1 MNKGKDLHKKL
12 ENYRILLIVIIVI
25 LLLLMGKSFIKTQ
38 NLVGQHLDDITKTIM
53 TGTDLLEQCETEQ
66 DQKIVL
72 ELIYD
77 AVSDSQEALETVVG
91 KKNNLYA
98 YADKT
103 DELAFHILCMR
114 LEYQDEQLDLVIR
127 EMQNISQAISDS
139 EIRKTVTRNGY
150 LYTFDSSGVKE
161 DLDEILAACRQL

>member
-12 ENYRILLIVIIVI
+12 ENYRILLIV
-25 LLLLMGKSFIKTQ
+25 LLVVSLFFWGRGAIKTQ

-66 DQKIVL
+66 DQKFIV

-77 AVSDSQEALETVVG
+77 AVSDSQEALESVVG
-91 KKNNLYA
+91 KKNSLYA

-114 LEYQDEQLDLVIR
+114 LEYQDEHLDLVIE

-139 EIRKTVTRNGY
+139 EIRKTVTRDGY

-161 DLDEILAACRQL
+161 DLDKILAACRQL

>member
-1 MNKGKDLHKKL
+1 MNKKL

-77 AVSDSQEALETVVG
+77 AVSDSQEALEAVVG
-91 KKNNLYA
+91 KKNSLYA

-139 EIRKTVTRNGY
+139 EIRKTVTRDGY